1 MEGVVHMPQVTK
13 YTSKVL
19 ASFEPL
25 MHKELQAIKDKE
37 NVEVTESIRLA
48 CEPYIAEHLTL
59 EERAEIKKKYLEEL
73 KNR

>member
-1 MEGVVHMPQVTK
+1 MAQVTK
-13 YTSKVL
+13 YTSKVT

-25 MHKELQAIKDKE
+25 MHKELKAIKVKD

-48 CEPYIAEHLTL
+48 CETYIAERLTV

-73 KNR
+73 KNK

>member
-1 MEGVVHMPQVTK
+1 MPQVTK